1 MEHVIQFEQT
11 WHKVKKID
19 SHTDT
24 YNAQCRP
31 FVFQPFSERNYHKE
45 NNKQCINEPP
55 VTSMQ

>member
-45 NNKQCINEPP
+45 NNKQ
-55 VTSMQ
+55 